1 MCDIREI
8 KIKKHFDVDI
18 ICYLLANLNL
28 YSGGYSY

>member
-8 KIKKHFDVDI
+8 KITKPFDVDI
-18 ICYLLANLNL
+18 ISYLLANLNL